1 MRTKAS
7 IIALAVLGLAALG
20 QAQTIEPVGTP
31 MYPPV
36 SPPPIYGGGGGGY
49 PWGMS
54 WSSTAAEGF
63 ANGLANIASA
73 VGQYNLN
80 TSAAAVNLS
89 LARQSEINND
99 KLWTKTYF
107 EMRDINRQQREAA
120 LRRERGNP
128 EDWARYAQ
136 VGRPKPLVNQSLDAV
151 TGEIRWPV
159 LLGLPDFA
167 QQRAV
172 LEKAFANR
180 AYHGVMGAEDYL
192 AVRQVTG
199 EMLVGLRDRVA
210 DLPPQQ
216 YLVARRFL
224 ESLAFEASQPAG

>member
-1 MRTKAS
+1 MKTKVS
-7 IIALAVLGLAALG
+7 VIVLAVLGVASLG
-20 QAQTIEPVGTP
+20 QAQAYDPVGTP

-36 SPPPIYGGGGGGY
+36 SPPPSYGGGY
-49 PWGMS
+49 PYSS
-54 WSSTAAEGF
+54 WSRSSTAAEGF
-63 ANGLANIASA
+63 GRALGDMITGL
-73 VGQYNLN
+73 GQYNLN

-99 KLWTKTYF
+99 KLWTQTYF
-107 EMRDINRQQREAA
+107 QMRDINREHREAA

-136 VGRPKPLVNQSLDAV
+136 VGRPKPLGNQSLDAV
-151 TGEIRWPV
+151 TGEIRWPI
-159 LLGLPDFA
+159 LLNLPDFA
-167 QQRAV
+167 TQRTI

-180 AYHGVMGAEDYL
+180 AYHGVLGAEEYL
-192 AVRQVTG
+192 AVRQMTG
-199 EMLVGLRDRVA
+199 EMLAGLRDRVT